1 MGVELPING
10 TSIQL
15 ETGVYVLKTECGTE
29 KIIVNEKN
37 KIVETQFIAS

>member
-15 ETGVYVLKTECGTE
+15 ETGVYVLKTGCGTD
-29 KIIVNEKN
+29 KIIMNDK
-37 KIVETQFIAS
+37 